1 MMENLATEIL
11 QELKQNEKRWF
22 IAFLVT
28 LILWFATI
36 GIFIWYITIPVE
48 EYYDDYVVQEAT
60 DRSFNIIGGDY
71 NGSETVEETPSLQEK
86 GN

>member
-11 QELKQNEKRWF
+11 QELKQNAKRWF
-22 IAFLVT
+22 IAFLIT

-36 GIFIWYITIPVE
+36 GLFIWYITLPVE

-71 NGSETVEETPSLQEK
+71 NGSEAIEETPSVQEK
-86 GN
+86 GS